1 MSTVLNNRLKQYV
14 AAETAILSGGQSYKI
29 GNRTLTRA
37 DLAEIRKEISTL
49 LSAGATLDG
58 ASGDVPSRARR
69 SFCVIRRQYE

>member
-14 AAETAILSGGQSYKI
+14 AAETEILSGGQSYKI

-37 DLAEIRKEISTL
+37 DLAEIRKEISAL

-58 ASGDVPSRARR
+58 ASGDAPSRARQVVLR
-69 SFCVIRRQYE
+69 D